1 MNHNADERL
10 DRLFAAARTVP
21 VDTSALEDHFETR
34 LMARL
39 GERRREVIPWYA
51 VMWRMVPL
59 FAVLV
64 AVIAVYGTNF
74 GPSPSGDLFAAI
86 SSSQEEYLA
95 QNILTGE

>member
-1 MNHNADERL
+1 MNHNEDERL

-21 VDTSALEDHFETR
+21 VDTSVLEDHFETR